1 MDDFLLR
8 ALAAGLG
15 LTLISGP
22 LGVFVVWLRMAYFG
36 DTLAHSALLG
46 IALGL
51 LLEVDL
57 QLSVL
62 VLAVLIAVALL
73 GLQHR
78 SGLATDTLLGILAHG
93 ALAIGLVAI
102 SFRDDVRVDL
112 LAYLFGDIL
121 AVGTHD
127 VLWIWGGALI
137 SLIALMRIWRPLLNL
152 SVHAELAA
160 VDGVRVGRIK
170 LTFMLLVA
178 LVIAVAMKLV
188 GVLLITAL
196 LIIPAAAAQRF
207 SRSPEQMALFA
218 TLIGAAAVVAGL
230 LASLWFDTP
239 AGPSIVTAA
248 TLLFLLGQLRRRLEP
263 RPSHVQP
270 GFSDVWPS

>member
-15 LTLISGP
+15 LSVISGP

-51 LLEVDL
+51 LLDVDL

-62 VLAVLIAVALL
+62 LLALIIAAALL
-73 GLQHR
+73 VLQQR
-78 SGLATDTLLGILAHG
+78 SALASDTLLGILAHG
-93 ALAIGLVAI
+93 SLAIGLVAI

-121 AVGTHD
+121 AVSGRD
-127 VLWIWGGALI
+127 VLWIWAGALL
-137 SLIALMRIWRPLLNL
+137 SLVALLSIWRPLLNL

-160 VDGVRVGRIK
+160 VEGVKVARVK

-178 LVIAVAMKLV
+178 LVIAVAIKLV

-196 LIIPAAAAQRF
+196 LIIPAATAQRV
-207 SRSPEQMALFA
+207 SRGPEQMALIA
-218 TLIGAAAVVAGL
+218 TLIGATAVILGL
-230 LASLWFDTP
+230 TASLLFDTP

-248 TLLFLLGQLRRRLEP
+248 LVLFLLGQLRR
-263 RPSHVQP
+263 SHWLQ
-270 GFSDVWPS
+270 

>member
-15 LTLISGP
+15 LAIIGGP

-62 VLAVLIAVALL
+62 VLALVIAIALL
-73 GLQHR
+73 ALQHR
-78 SGLATDTLLGILAHG
+78 SKLATDTLLGILAHG
-93 ALAIGLVAI
+93 SLAIGLVAI
-102 SFRDDVRVDL
+102 SFRDDIRVDL

-121 AVGTHD
+121 AVGSGD
-127 VLWIWGGALI
+127 VLWIWAGSLLSLTVLI
-137 SLIALMRIWRPLLNL
+137 LIWRPLLNL
-152 SVHAELAA
+152 SVHSELAA
-160 VDGVRVGRIK
+160 VEGVKVARVK
-170 LTFMLLVA
+170 LAFMLLVA
-178 LVIAVAMKLV
+178 LVIAVAMKIV

-196 LIIPAAAAQRF
+196 LIIPAAAARA
-207 SRSPEQMALFA
+207 S
-218 TLIGAAAVVAGL
+218 AAAR
-230 LASLWFDTP
+230 SK
-239 AGPSIVTAA
+239 
-248 TLLFLLGQLRRRLEP
+248 
-263 RPSHVQP
+263 
-270 GFSDVWPS
+270 WPCWPHWSAPWQ

>member
-73 GLQHR
+73 GLQRR

-121 AVGTHD
+121 AVGTRD
-127 VLWIWGGALI
+127 VLWIWGGALL
-137 SLIALMRIWRPLLNL
+137 SLSALMRIWRPLLNL

-160 VDGVRVGRIK
+160 VDGVRVARIK
-170 LTFMLLVA
+170 LAFMLLVA

-218 TLIGAAAVVAGL
+218 TLIGAAAVIAGL
-230 LASLWFDTP
+230 LASLWLDSP

-248 TLLFLLGQLRRRLEP
+248 TLLFLLGQLRRR
-263 RPSHVQP
+263 H
-270 GFSDVWPS
+270 

>member
-1 MDDFLLR
+1 MERMIMDDFLLR

-15 LTLISGP
+15 LSVISGP

-51 LLEVDL
+51 LLDVDL

-62 VLAVLIAVALL
+62 LLALFIAAALL
-73 GLQHR
+73 VLQQR
-78 SGLATDTLLGILAHG
+78 SALASDTLLGILAHG
-93 ALAIGLVAI
+93 SLAIGLVAI

-121 AVGTHD
+121 AVSGRD
-127 VLWIWGGALI
+127 VLWIWAGALL
-137 SLIALMRIWRPLLNL
+137 SLVALLSIWRPLLNL

-160 VDGVRVGRIK
+160 VEGVKVARVK

-178 LVIAVAMKLV
+178 LVIAVAIKLV

-196 LIIPAAAAQRF
+196 LIIPAATAQRV
-207 SRSPEQMALFA
+207 SRGPEQMALIA
-218 TLIGAAAVVAGL
+218 TLIGATAVILGL
-230 LASLWFDTP
+230 TASLLFDTP

-248 TLLFLLGQLRRRLEP
+248 LVLFLLGQLRR
-263 RPSHVQP
+263 SHWLQ
-270 GFSDVWPS
+270 

>member
-8 ALAAGLG
+8 ALAAGVG
-15 LTLISGP
+15 LTVISGP

-51 LLEVDL
+51 LFAVDL

-62 VLAVLIAVALL
+62 VLAALLAVALL
-73 GLQHR
+73 GLEQR

-93 ALAIGLVAI
+93 TLAIGLVAL
-102 SFRDDVRVDL
+102 SFREDVRVDL

-121 AVGTHD
+121 AVGARD
-127 VLWIWGGALI
+127 VLWIWGGALA
-137 SLIALMRIWRPLLNL
+137 SLLVLLRIWRPLLNL

-160 VDGVRVGRIK
+160 VDGVRIARIK
-170 LTFMLLVA
+170 LVFMLLVA
-178 LVIAVAMKLV
+178 LVIAVAMKIV

-196 LIIPAAAAQRF
+196 LIIPAACAQRF
-207 SRSPEQMALFA
+207 SRSPEQMAVLA
-218 TLIGAAAVVAGL
+218 TLVGAASVAAGL
-230 LASLWFDTP
+230 YASLLLDTP
-239 AGPSIVTAA
+239 AGPSIVAAA
-248 TLLFLLGQLRRRLEP
+248 TGFFLLSQLRP
-263 RPSHVQP
+263 AS
-270 GFSDVWPS
+270 

>member
-15 LTLISGP
+15 LSVISGP

-51 LLEVDL
+51 LLDVDL

-62 VLAVLIAVALL
+62 LLALFIAAALL
-73 GLQHR
+73 VLQQR
-78 SGLATDTLLGILAHG
+78 SALASDTLLGILAHG
-93 ALAIGLVAI
+93 SLAIGLVAI

-121 AVGTHD
+121 AVSGRD
-127 VLWIWGGALI
+127 VLWIWAGALL
-137 SLIALMRIWRPLLNL
+137 SLVALLSIWRPLLNL

-160 VDGVRVGRIK
+160 VEGVKVARVK

-178 LVIAVAMKLV
+178 LVIAVAIKLV

-196 LIIPAAAAQRF
+196 LIIPAATAQRV
-207 SRSPEQMALFA
+207 SRGPEQMALIA
-218 TLIGAAAVVAGL
+218 TLIGATAVILGL
-230 LASLWFDTP
+230 TASLLFDTP

-248 TLLFLLGQLRRRLEP
+248 LVLFLLGQLRR
-263 RPSHVQP
+263 SHWLQ
-270 GFSDVWPS
+270 

>member
-15 LTLISGP
+15 LSVITGP

-51 LLEVDL
+51 LFEVNL

-62 VLAVLIAVALL
+62 VLALFIAGALL
-73 GLQHR
+73 AMQQR
-78 SGLATDTLLGILAHG
+78 SRLASDTLLGILAHG
-93 ALAIGLVAI
+93 SLAVGLVAI
-102 SFRDDVRVDL
+102 SFQDDVRIDL

-121 AVGTHD
+121 AVGSVD
-127 VLWIWGGALI
+127 LLWIWGGALL
-137 SLIALMRIWRPLLNL
+137 SLSVLVLIWRPLLNL

-160 VDGVRVGRIK
+160 VDGVQVARIK
-170 LTFMLLVA
+170 LVFMLLVA
-178 LVIAVAMKLV
+178 LVIAVAMKIV

-196 LIIPAAAAQRF
+196 LIIPAASAQRL
-207 SRSPEQMALFA
+207 SGSPEQMALIA
-218 TLIGAAAVVAGL
+218 TLGGAAAVVAGL
-230 LASLWFDTP
+230 TASLLLDTP

-248 TLLFLLGQLRRRLEP
+248 TALFLLSQLRPAR
-263 RPSHVQP
+263 
-270 GFSDVWPS
+270 

>member
-15 LTLISGP
+15 LAIIGGP

-62 VLAVLIAVALL
+62 LLALFIAVALL
-73 GLQHR
+73 FLQQR
-78 SGLATDTLLGILAHG
+78 SALATDTLLGILAHG
-93 ALAIGLVAI
+93 SLAIGLVAI
-102 SFRDDVRVDL
+102 SFRDDVRIDL
-112 LAYLFGDIL
+112 MAYLFGDIL
-121 AVGTHD
+121 AVSTTD
-127 VLWIWGGALI
+127 LVWIWAGAVFGLGALAM
-137 SLIALMRIWRPLLNL
+137 LWRPLLNL
-152 SVHAELAA
+152 TVHADLAA
-160 VDGVRVGRIK
+160 VDGVRVGRTR
-170 LTFMLLVA
+170 LAFMVLVA
-178 LVIAVAMKLV
+178 LVIALAMKLV

-196 LIIPAAAAQRF
+196 LIIPAAAARRL
-207 SRSPEQMALFA
+207 SASPEQMAASA
-218 TLIGAAAVVAGL
+218 TLIGALAVVAGL
-230 LASLWFDTP
+230 AASLFLDTP

-248 TLLFLLGQLRRRLEP
+248 TAAFLLSQLRPL
-263 RPSHVQP
+263 S
-270 GFSDVWPS
+270 

>member
-15 LTLISGP
+15 LSVISGP
-22 LGVFVVWLRMAYFG
+22 LGVFVVWQRMAYFG

-51 LLEVDL
+51 LLDVNL

-62 VLAVLIAVALL
+62 LLALFIAAALL
-73 GLQHR
+73 VLQQH
-78 SGLATDTLLGILAHG
+78 SALASDTLLGILAHG
-93 ALAIGLVAI
+93 SLAIGLVAI

-121 AVGTHD
+121 AVSSDD
-127 VLWIWGGALI
+127 VLWIWAGALL
-137 SLIALMRIWRPLLNL
+137 SLVVLLSIWRPLLNL

-160 VDGVRVGRIK
+160 VDGVRVARVK

-178 LVIAVAMKLV
+178 LVIAVAIKLV

-196 LIIPAAAAQRF
+196 LIIPAATAQRV
-207 SRSPEQMALFA
+207 SRGPEQMAMIA
-218 TLIGAAAVVAGL
+218 TLIGATAVILGL
-230 LASLWFDTP
+230 SASLLFDTP

-248 TLLFLLGQLRRRLEP
+248 LALFLLGQLRR
-263 RPSHVQP
+263 SH
-270 GFSDVWPS
+270 GLR

>member
-1 MDDFLLR
+1 MDDFMLR
-8 ALAAGLG
+8 AAAAGLG
-15 LTLISGP
+15 LSMVSGP

-62 VLAVLIAVALL
+62 LLALFMAAALL
-73 GLQHR
+73 VLQQR
-78 SGLATDTLLGILAHG
+78 SRLASDTLLGILAHG
-93 ALAIGLVAI
+93 SLAIGLVAI
-102 SFRDDVRVDL
+102 SFREDVRIDL

-121 AVGTHD
+121 AVGNTD
-127 VLWIWGGALI
+127 VLWIWGGALFG
-137 SLIALMRIWRPLLNL
+137 LLLLAVIWRRLLNL
-152 SVHAELAA
+152 CVHAELAA
-160 VDGVRVGRIK
+160 VDGVQVAGIK
-170 LTFMLLVA
+170 LVFMLLVA
-178 LVIAVAMKLV
+178 VVIAVAMKLV

-207 SRSPEQMALFA
+207 SSSPEQMALIA
-218 TLIGAAAVVAGL
+218 TLVGALAVVSGL
-230 LASLWFDTP
+230 FASLQLDTP

-248 TLLFLLGQLRRRLEP
+248 AILFVLSQLRPAR
-263 RPSHVQP
+263 
-270 GFSDVWPS
+270 

>member
-15 LTLISGP
+15 LSVITGP

-51 LLEVDL
+51 LFEVNL

-62 VLAVLIAVALL
+62 VLALFIAGALL
-73 GLQHR
+73 AMQQR
-78 SGLATDTLLGILAHG
+78 SRLASDTLLGILAHG
-93 ALAIGLVAI
+93 SLAVGLVAI
-102 SFRDDVRVDL
+102 SFQDDVRIDL

-121 AVGTHD
+121 AVGSVD
-127 VLWIWGGALI
+127 LLWIWGGGLL
-137 SLIALMRIWRPLLNL
+137 SLSVLVLIWRPLLNL

-160 VDGVRVGRIK
+160 VDGVQVARIK
-170 LTFMLLVA
+170 LVFMLLVA
-178 LVIAVAMKLV
+178 LVIAVAMKIV

-196 LIIPAAAAQRF
+196 LIIPAASAQRL
-207 SRSPEQMALFA
+207 SGSPEQMALIA
-218 TLIGAAAVVAGL
+218 TFGGATAVVAGL
-230 LASLWFDTP
+230 TASLLLDTP

-248 TLLFLLGQLRRRLEP
+248 TALFLLSQLRPAR
-263 RPSHVQP
+263 
-270 GFSDVWPS
+270 

>member
-15 LTLISGP
+15 LSVISGP
-22 LGVFVVWLRMAYFG
+22 LGVFVVWQRMAYFG

-51 LLEVDL
+51 LLDVNL

-62 VLAVLIAVALL
+62 LALFIAAALL
-73 GLQHR
+73 VLQQR
-78 SGLATDTLLGILAHG
+78 SALASDTLLGILAHG
-93 ALAIGLVAI
+93 SLAIGLVAI

-121 AVGTHD
+121 AVSSDD
-127 VLWIWGGALI
+127 VLWIWAGALL
-137 SLIALMRIWRPLLNL
+137 SLVVLLSIWRPLLNL

-160 VDGVRVGRIK
+160 VDGVRVARVK

-178 LVIAVAMKLV
+178 LVIAVAIKLV

-196 LIIPAAAAQRF
+196 LIIPAATAQRV
-207 SRSPEQMALFA
+207 SRGPEQMAMIA
-218 TLIGAAAVVAGL
+218 TLIGATAVILGL
-230 LASLWFDTP
+230 SASLLFDTP

-248 TLLFLLGQLRRRLEP
+248 LALFLLGQLRR
-263 RPSHVQP
+263 SH
-270 GFSDVWPS
+270 GLR

>member
-1 MDDFLLR
+1 MDEFLLR

-51 LLEVDL
+51 LFDVDL

-62 VLAVLIAVALL
+62 LLALL
-73 GLQHR
+73 VAAALLLLQRR
-78 SGLATDTLLGILAHG
+78 SALASDTLLGILAHG

-121 AVGTHD
+121 AVSATD
-127 VLWIWGGALI
+127 VMWIWLGALGG
-137 SLIALMRIWRPLLNL
+137 LIAVGALWRPLLNL
-152 SVHAELAA
+152 TVHADLAA
-160 VDGVRVGRIK
+160 VDGVAVGRIK
-170 LTFMLLVA
+170 LVFMLLVA
-178 LVIAVAMKLV
+178 LVIALAMKLV

-196 LIIPAAAAQRF
+196 LIIPAAAAQRI

-218 TLIGAAAVVAGL
+218 SLIGALAVILGL
-230 LASLWFDTP
+230 SLSAWMDTP
-239 AGPSIVTAA
+239 AGPSIVAMA
-248 TLLFLLGQLRRRLEP
+248 TLLFVVLLLRRLE
-263 RPSHVQP
+263 
-270 GFSDVWPS
+270 

>member
-15 LTLISGP
+15 LSVISGP
-22 LGVFVVWLRMAYFG
+22 LGVFVVWQRMAYFG

-51 LLEVDL
+51 LLDVNL

-62 VLAVLIAVALL
+62 LLALFIAAALL
-73 GLQHR
+73 VLQQG
-78 SGLATDTLLGILAHG
+78 SALASDTLLGILAHG
-93 ALAIGLVAI
+93 SLAIGLVAI

-121 AVGTHD
+121 AVSSDD
-127 VLWIWGGALI
+127 VLWIWAGALL
-137 SLIALMRIWRPLLNL
+137 SLVALLTIWRPLLNL
-152 SVHAELAA
+152 SVHEELAA
-160 VDGVRVGRIK
+160 VDGVGVARVK

-178 LVIAVAMKLV
+178 LVIAVAIKLV

-196 LIIPAAAAQRF
+196 LIIPAATAQRV
-207 SRSPEQMALFA
+207 SRGPEQMAMIA
-218 TLIGAAAVVAGL
+218 TLIGATAVILGL
-230 LASLWFDTP
+230 SASLLFDTP

-248 TLLFLLGQLRRRLEP
+248 LALFMLGQLRRSHRL
-263 RPSHVQP
+263 R
-270 GFSDVWPS
+270 

>member
-15 LTLISGP
+15 LSVISGP

-51 LLEVDL
+51 LLDVDL

-62 VLAVLIAVALL
+62 LLALFIAAALL
-73 GLQHR
+73 VLQQR
-78 SGLATDTLLGILAHG
+78 SALASDTLLGILAHG
-93 ALAIGLVAI
+93 SLAIGLVAI

-121 AVGTHD
+121 AVSGRD
-127 VLWIWGGALI
+127 VLWIWAGALL
-137 SLIALMRIWRPLLNL
+137 SLVALLSIWRPLLNL

-160 VDGVRVGRIK
+160 VEGVKVARVK

-178 LVIAVAMKLV
+178 LVIAVAIKLV

-196 LIIPAAAAQRF
+196 LIIPAATAQRV
-207 SRSPEQMALFA
+207 SRGPEQMALIA
-218 TLIGAAAVVAGL
+218 TLIGATAVILGL
-230 LASLWFDTP
+230 TASLLFDTP

-248 TLLFLLGQLRRRLEP
+248 LVLFLLGQLRR
-263 RPSHVQP
+263 SH
-270 GFSDVWPS
+270 WLR